1 MQEPE
6 RTLERGPEPL
16 TLELEPESLWLR
28 LVQASRLERRSELTM
43 RPWWRRLPAIRRRLW
58 EWMT

>member
-16 TLELEPESLWLR
+16 TLEPESLWLR
-28 LVQASRLERRSELTM
+28 LVQVSRLERRSELTM
-43 RPWWRRLPAIRRRLW
+43 RPAWRRLPAIRRRLW
-58 EWMT
+58 ERMT